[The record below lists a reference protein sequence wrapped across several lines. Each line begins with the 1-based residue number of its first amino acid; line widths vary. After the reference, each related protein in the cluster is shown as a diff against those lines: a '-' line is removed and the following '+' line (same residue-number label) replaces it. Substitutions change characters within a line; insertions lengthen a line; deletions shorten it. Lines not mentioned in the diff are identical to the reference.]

1 MNKLLSMLGLA
12 LRAGRLVS
20 GVQAV
25 EIALKKG
32 ECKLVIIDED
42 ASDNTKKQMAD
53 ACAFK
58 KTPLITVSA
67 SSLGNAIGKPG
78 RMIAAVT
85 DTSFADRIYQLYKE
99 IG

>member
-1 MNKLLSMLGLA
+1 MNKLLSMLGLSA
-12 LRAGRLVS
+12 RAGRLVS

-32 ECKLVIIDED
+32 EAKLVILDED
-42 ASDNTKKQMAD
+42 ASEGTKKQMTD
-53 ACAFK
+53 ACLHR

-67 SSLGNAIGKPG
+67 SSLGDAIGKPG

-85 DTSFADRIYQLYKE
+85 DLSFAERIYQLYKE

>member
-1 MNKLLSMLGLA
+1 MNKLLSMLGLCA
-12 LRAGRLVS
+12 RAGRLVS

-25 EIALKKG
+25 DIALKKG
-32 ECKLVIIDED
+32 EAKIVLIDED
-42 ASDNTKKQMAD
+42 ASENTKKQMSD
-53 ACAFK
+53 ACAHK

-67 SSLGNAIGKPG
+67 CSLGDAIGKPG

-85 DTSFADRIYQLYKE
+85 DQSFAGRILQLYQE

>member
-1 MNKLLSMLGLA
+1 MLGLA
-12 LRAGRLVS
+12 ARAGRLVS

-25 EIALKKG
+25 DIALKKG
-32 ECKLVIIDED
+32 ECKIVIIDED
-42 ASDNTKKQMAD
+42 ASDNTIKQMTD
-53 ACAFK
+53 ACRHK

-67 SSLGNAIGKPG
+67 SSLGDAIGKPG

-85 DTSFADRIYQLYKE
+85 DESFAGRIYQLYKE

>member
-12 LRAGRLVS
+12 ARAGRLVS

-32 ECKLVIIDED
+32 DCKLVIIDED
-42 ASDNTKKQMAD
+42 ASQNAKKQITD
-53 ACAFK
+53 ACDHK
-58 KTPLITVSA
+58 KTPFIMVSA
-67 SSLGNAIGKPG
+67 SSLGDAIGKPG

-85 DTSFADRIYQLYKE
+85 DDSFAGRIHQLHKE

>member
-1 MNKLLSMLGLA
+1 MNKLLSMLGLSA
-12 LRAGRLVS
+12 RAGRLVS

-32 ECKLVIIDED
+32 EAKIVILDEN
-42 ASDNTKKQMAD
+42 ASEGTKKQISD
-53 ACAFK
+53 ACSHK
-58 KTPLITVSA
+58 KTPLITVPA
-67 SSLGNAIGKPG
+67 YSLGDAIGKPG

-85 DTSFADRIYQLYKE
+85 ENSFADRIYQLFKE

>member
-12 LRAGRLVS
+12 ARAGCLVS

-32 ECKLVIIDED
+32 EAKVVILDED
-42 ASDNTKKQMAD
+42 VSANTKKKMTD
-53 ACAFK
+53 ACLHT

-67 SSLGNAIGKPG
+67 CSLGNAIGKPG
-78 RMIAAVT
+78 RMIASVT
-85 DTSFADRIYQLYKE
+85 NSSFADRICQLKKE

>member
-1 MNKLLSMLGLA
+1 MNKLLSMIGLSA
-12 LRAGRLVS
+12 RAGRLVS

-32 ECKLVIIDED
+32 EAKLAILDED
-42 ASDNTKKQMAD
+42 ASAGTKKQMTD
-53 ACAFK
+53 ACSHK

-67 SSLGNAIGKPG
+67 CSLGDAIGKPG

>member
-1 MNKLLSMLGLA
+1 MNKLLSMLGLSA
-12 LRAGRLVS
+12 RAGRLVS

-32 ECKLVIIDED
+32 DGKLVVLDED
-42 ASDNTKKQMAD
+42 ASENTKKQISD
-53 ACAFK
+53 ACHHK
-58 KTPLITVSA
+58 KTPIITVPSC
-67 SSLGNAIGKPG
+67 SLGDAIGKPG

>member
-1 MNKLLSMLGLA
+1 MNKLLSMLGLSA
-12 LRAGRLVS
+12 RAGRLVS

-32 ECKLVIIDED
+32 EAKIVIVDDD
-42 ASDNTKKQMAD
+42 ASEGTKKQMTD
-53 ACAFK
+53 ACLHR

-67 SSLGNAIGKPG
+67 SSLGDAIGKPG

-85 DTSFADRIYQLYKE
+85 DNSFAERIYQLYKE

>member
-1 MNKLLSMLGLA
+1 MNKLLSMLGLSA
-12 LRAGRLVS
+12 RAGRLVS

-32 ECKLVIIDED
+32 EARLIVLDDE
-42 ASDNTKKQMAD
+42 ASEGTKKQMTD
-53 ACAFK
+53 ACLHK
-58 KTPLITVSA
+58 KTPLITVPA
-67 SSLGNAIGKPG
+67 SSLGDAVGKPG

-85 DTSFADRIYQLYKE
+85 DNSFADRIYQLYKE

>member
-1 MNKLLSMLGLA
+1 MNKLLSMVGLA
-12 LRAGRLVS
+12 ARAGRLVS

-25 EIALKKG
+25 DIALRKG
-32 ECKLVIIDED
+32 QCKLVVIDED
-42 ASDNTKKQMAD
+42 ASINAKKQMED
-53 ACAFK
+53 ACVHR

-67 SSLGNAIGKPG
+67 SSLGDAIGKPG

-85 DTSFADRIYQLYKE
+85 DDSFAGRIHQLYKE

>member
-12 LRAGRLVS
+12 ARAGRLVS

-32 ECKLVIIDED
+32 EGKLVILDGD
-42 ASDNTKKQMAD
+42 ASENTKKQMED
-53 ACAFK
+53 ACLHK
-58 KTPLITVSA
+58 KTPLIMISA
-67 SSLGNAIGKPG
+67 CSLGDAIGKPG

-85 DTSFADRIYQLYKE
+85 DESFAGRILQLYKE

>member
-1 MNKLLSMLGLA
+1 MNKLLSMLGLSA
-12 LRAGRLVS
+12 RAGRLVS

-32 ECKLVIIDED
+32 ECKLVVVDDD
-42 ASDNTKKQMAD
+42 ASQATKKQIQD
-53 ACAFK
+53 ACAHK
-58 KTPLITVSA
+58 KTPYITVSA
-67 SSLGNAIGKPG
+67 SSLADAIGKSG

-85 DTSFADRIYQLYKE
+85 DTSFANRIYELYKE